1 MVSMPQPRNKLE
13 DKRGKD
19 DEMSKEVW
27 KTVEANIKKI
37 EVAETE
43 KRRGKGRS
51 RKEMRGA
58 RKKKKQK
65 REKTVEIKKDSR
77 KMRNIE

>member
-19 DEMSKEVW
+19 NEMSKEVW
-27 KTVEANIKKI
+27 KIVEANIKKI

-43 KRRGKGRS
+43 KRREKGRS

-58 RKKKKQK
+58 RKKKEAKK
-65 REKTVEIKKDSR
+65 RKNSRDKKR
-77 KMRNIE
+77 

>member
-19 DEMSKEVW
+19 NEMSKEVW
-27 KTVEANIKKI
+27 KIVEANIKKI
-37 EVAETE
+37 EMAETE
-43 KRRGKGRS
+43 KRREKGRS

-58 RKKKKQK
+58 RKKKRSKKEKKQ
-65 REKTVEIKKDSR
+65 
-77 KMRNIE
+77 

>member
-19 DEMSKEVW
+19 NEMSKEVW

-58 RKKKKQK
+58 RKKKEAKK
-65 REKTVEIKKDSR
+65 RKNSRDKKR
-77 KMRNIE
+77 

>member
-58 RKKKKQK
+58 RKKKEAKK
-65 REKTVEIKKDSR
+65 RKNSRDKKR
-77 KMRNIE
+77 

>member
-19 DEMSKEVW
+19 NEMSKEVW
-27 KTVEANIKKI
+27 KIVEANIKKI
-37 EVAETE
+37 EMAETE
-43 KRRGKGRS
+43 KRREKGRS

-58 RKKKKQK
+58 RKKKEAKK
-65 REKTVEIKKDSR
+65 RKNSRDKKR
-77 KMRNIE
+77 